1 MSAALDFRKCKR
13 LLLSSLAVILVVG
26 GSNPSYI
33 VDKTKRTSIFACPF
47 CLAEEEDSFNS
58 RASEFTH
65 ISEAPAPWYGVRRQ
79 SRAHVAHFV
88 FEITL
93 LQAIMLTLLLVC
105 SFSPKVQKYLLGSPY
120 LIARESLF
128 RSNKK
133 PDKICRVFVAE
144 EEGFEPPWAFTQTV
158 FKTASL

>member
-1 MSAALDFRKCKR
+1 
-13 LLLSSLAVILVVG
+13 
-26 GSNPSYI
+26 
-33 VDKTKRTSIFACPF
+33 
-47 CLAEEEDSFNS
+47 
-58 RASEFTH
+58 
-65 ISEAPAPWYGVRRQ
+65 
-79 SRAHVAHFV
+79 
-88 FEITL
+88 
-93 LQAIMLTLLLVC
+93 MLTLLLVC

-120 LIARESLF
+120 FIAQEALF

>member
-1 MSAALDFRKCKR
+1 
-13 LLLSSLAVILVVG
+13 
-26 GSNPSYI
+26 
-33 VDKTKRTSIFACPF
+33 
-47 CLAEEEDSFNS
+47 
-58 RASEFTH
+58 
-65 ISEAPAPWYGVRRQ
+65 
-79 SRAHVAHFV
+79 
-88 FEITL
+88 
-93 LQAIMLTLLLVC
+93 MLTLLLVC

-120 LIARESLF
+120 FIAQESLF